1 MKLIFLGPPGAGKG
15 TLAASASSEMGIPH
29 VSTGELFRTAIREGT
44 ELGKKVKAI
53 IDSGGLVSD
62 QLTIDLVK
70 ERLGQVGAQK
80 GWILDGFPR
89 TVAQAEALEAM
100 SGYDTAVNFD
110 VGNDEVVKRL
120 SGRRVC
126 RKCSRNY
133 HVRFMPPKREGVCDA
148 CGGELYTRDDDAE
161 AAIRI
166 RLAAYHAQTEPLI
179 GFFASRGKLV
189 TVDARPAPE
198 VVMNELRKAL
208 EKK

>member
-44 ELGKKVKAI
+44 ELGKKVKAV

-70 ERLGQVGAQK
+70 ERLGQIGPQK

-100 SGYDTAVNFD
+100 SVYDTAVNFD

-126 RKCSRNY
+126 RKCSHNF
-133 HVRFMPPKREGVCDA
+133 HVSFMPPKREGVCDA
-148 CGGELYTRDDDAE
+148 CG
-161 AAIRI
+161 
-166 RLAAYHAQTEPLI
+166 
-179 GFFASRGKLV
+179 
-189 TVDARPAPE
+189 
-198 VVMNELRKAL
+198 
-208 EKK
+208 

>member
-70 ERLGQVGAQK
+70 ERLGQVGAQR

-89 TVAQAEALEAM
+89 TVAQAEALETM
-100 SGYDTAVNFD
+100 SGYDTAVNLAI
-110 VGNDEVVKRL
+110 GNDEVVKRL

-126 RKCSRNY
+126 RKCSRNF
-133 HVRFMPPKREGVCDA
+133 HINFMPPKREGVCDA

-166 RLAAYHAQTEPLI
+166 RLEAYHAQTEPLI
-179 GFFASRGKLV
+179 AFFASRGKLV
-189 TVDARPAPE
+189 TIDAHPAPE

-208 EKK
+208 KR